1 MARPAASRC
10 RQSLR
15 SAALA
20 SLCMLVGYGMP
31 AFAEPVVLERSNGP
45 NIVLAEGPGMTD
57 AAQDLYLE
65 VILNQVHTR
74 RVMHVAVDAQ
84 NRLYAWPQNLREIGL
99 HLAGWPQDRYL
110 GLDGLADI
118 DAHYDAARQQLHL
131 DAAGARLNLRRQS
144 INTVTPQLWTA
155 TADPGVLL
163 NYDVYASHDA
173 RSALAAATAL
183 RAFGVTGVLE
193 STGLSR
199 FIEGG
204 DSHGYIRL
212 DTAWTLHSQADLW
225 TFTAGDFVSAA
236 LPWTRPTR
244 LGGIQ
249 LRRDFS
255 LQPGLITYPIP
266 QFFGEAA
273 LPSAIE
279 LYVDG
284 VRRYR
289 GEVLPGP
296 FALTTPPSIN
306 GAGQARLV
314 MIDALGR
321 SQVMQFDFY
330 NADRLLRA
338 GLSDYAVELGSVR
351 RDYGN
356 DSFAYRSG
364 VAASAGLR
372 HGLRDWL
379 TLEAHAEGEDGLVAG
394 GVGAL
399 LRVGRLGTLHGAYA
413 HSSGHGDGG
422 LLSLGYNR
430 TAGGYTADYSLLRT
444 HDDYRDLAS
453 VGGRAP
459 PQRAERALLGASAG
473 TAGQLS
479 LSYTRLDT
487 AEEGRFRSI
496 GLNYSVTAAPRLSLF
511 IGVSRALDGEA
522 VTDAFAGLTLSLGR
536 RLSVGTNAGRNG
548 GGTRYGSYASQ
559 PVPSDGGGGWALRS
573 QHGEGSDRYQGEA
586 GYRADRAEWR
596 AGADLRD
603 GQDSVYAGV
612 GGAVVLMQRDLFLA
626 RSVSDGFAL
635 VSTDGVAGV
644 PVLLENREIGR
655 TDARGHY
662 LLTGLNAWQPNRIA
676 VDPLHLPAQIQFD
689 RERIQAVPADR
700 AGIIAHF
707 GMRETRAALLIL
719 HDAQGRPIPLGSR
732 VLHADGGSAVV
743 GYDGQTYLENLH
755 AMNRIDVLRTEGSS
769 CTIRFA
775 WRRSTDGIAVIGP
788 LACAE

>member
-20 SLCMLVGYGMP
+20 SLCMLVGYGSP
-31 AFAEPVVLERSNGP
+31 ANAEPVALERSVKP
-45 NIVLAEGPGMTD
+45 NIVLVEGPGMAE

-84 NRLYAWPQNLREIGL
+84 DRLYAWPQNLREIGL
-99 HLAGWPQDRYL
+99 HVAAWPQNRYL
-110 GLDGLADI
+110 GLDEIADI
-118 DAHYDAARQQLHL
+118 ETYYDAARQQLHL
-131 DAAGARLNLRRQS
+131 DAAGSRLNLRPQS
-144 INTVTPQLWTA
+144 INTVTPQLWAA
-155 TADPGVLL
+155 TAHPGVLL
-163 NYDVYASHDA
+163 NYDLYASHDT

-183 RAFGVTGVLE
+183 RAFGIQGVLE

-199 FIEGG
+199 FVEGS
-204 DSHGYIRL
+204 DSRSYIRL
-212 DTAWTLHSQADLW
+212 DTSWTLHSQADLW
-225 TFTAGDFVSAA
+225 TFTAGDFVSGA
-236 LPWTRPTR
+236 LPWTRATR

-249 LRRDFS
+249 LRRNFG

-273 LPSAIE
+273 VPSAIE

-296 FALTTPPSIN
+296 FALTTPPNIN
-306 GAGQARLV
+306 GAGQAQLV
-314 MIDALGR
+314 IIDALGR
-321 SQVMQFDFY
+321 SQITQFDFY
-330 NADRLLRA
+330 NADRLLRQ
-338 GLSDYAVELGSVR
+338 GLSDYSVELGSVR
-351 RDYGN
+351 REYGN

-364 VAASAGLR
+364 AAASASLR

-379 TLEAHAEGEDGLVAG
+379 TLEAHAEGEDGLAAAG
-394 GVGAL
+394 AGTL
-399 LRVGRLGTLHGAYA
+399 LRVGSLGTLRGAYA
-413 HSSGHGDGG
+413 HSSGQGDGG
-422 LLSLGYNR
+422 LISLGYNW
-430 TAGGYTADYSLLRT
+430 TAGGYTADYSLLTT

-453 VGGRAP
+453 LDGRAP

-473 TAGQLS
+473 AAGQLS

-487 AEEGRFRSI
+487 TEEGRFRSI
-496 GLNYSVTAAPRLSLF
+496 GLNYSVTAVPRLSLF
-511 IGVSRALDGEA
+511 ISVSRNLDDEEDIG
-522 VTDAFAGLTLSLGR
+522 AFAGLSLSLGN
-536 RLSVGTNAGRNG
+536 RLSIGANASRNG
-548 GGTRYGSYASQ
+548 GSERYGSYASQ
-559 PVPSDGGGGWALRS
+559 PVPSDGGGGWVLRS
-573 QHGEGSDRYQGEA
+573 QHGEGGDLYQGEV

-596 AGADLRD
+596 AGANLRD
-603 GQDSVYAGV
+603 GQDSIYAGV

-676 VDPLHLPAQIQFD
+676 VDPLHLPVQVQFD

-700 AGIIAHF
+700 AGIIARF

-719 HDAQGRPIPLGSR
+719 QDAHGHALPLGTR
-732 VLHADGGSAVV
+732 VLFGDSGTAVV
-743 GYDGQTYLENLH
+743 GYDGQVYLENLQSR
-755 AMNRIDVLRTEGSS
+755 NRIDVLRDNAPACSLQ
-769 CTIRFA
+769 FA
-775 WRRSTDGIAVIGP
+775 YAASTQDIPVVGP
-788 LACAE
+788 MRCEE